1 VKLAMATPVSN
12 KTVPTAP
19 DIRGRTSSSYDT
31 LGRGTPLCNDAAP
44 PPIWTELGSML
55 AEDSI
60 SHGTQA
66 EWTGVTSISTANTGS
81 STASTASTGSSTANT
96 GSTSTRCSCGC
107 DSNEESQTSELET
120 TTHSQ
125 GVVSPLNEITN
136 KWTNVVPGEPTA
148 KPKNGVMRAAPP
160 DDTEK
165 S

>member
-60 SHGTQA
+60 SHG
-66 EWTGVTSISTANTGS
+66 
-81 STASTASTGSSTANT
+81 
-96 GSTSTRCSCGC
+96 
-107 DSNEESQTSELET
+107 SNEESQTSELET